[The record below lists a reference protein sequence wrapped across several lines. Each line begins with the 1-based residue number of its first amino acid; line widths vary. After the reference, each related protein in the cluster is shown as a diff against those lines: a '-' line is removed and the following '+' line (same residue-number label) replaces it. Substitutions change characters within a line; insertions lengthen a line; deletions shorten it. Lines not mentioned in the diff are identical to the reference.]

1 MSNQLNQVLQRERD
15 RERLAALLPGGSRDR
30 PIIVGSA
37 AVIEPRALRMPC
49 LHCGGEYRVHE
60 HELAA
65 PSVRRVDV
73 GCRQCS
79 APRSFWFRLVPPE
92 LN

>member
-1 MSNQLNQVLQRERD
+1 MSNQLHQVLQRERD
-15 RERLAALLPGGSRDR
+15 REQLAALLPGGSRER
-30 PIIVGSA
+30 PLVIGSTA
-37 AVIEPRALRMPC
+37 AIEPRALRMPC

-60 HELAA
+60 HERAA

-73 GCRQCS
+73 GCRQCG
-79 APRSFWFRLVPPE
+79 APRSIWFRLVPLE